1 MRRLLAGGFAVLGAL
16 ALATTAFA
24 DDGSSL
30 TKAHAAV
37 PSFTRQTGMTCAQC
51 HVMFGAPV
59 PNFTFTGKKFR
70 MNGYR
75 VPFVTERIE
84 AGQEGALGGKRL
96 NMSLFPYLSLR
107 YQSVFA
113 AKTKAPG
120 AAQAGPITS
129 NPTSRL
135 ALFTGGPVA
144 DNFGLWTE
152 MYLTP
157 DGSPSGE
164 WTLGVFSLDEYDLR
178 YTRMSKNN
186 VYGLAFNNQGISE
199 ISGFGPWPVSVP
211 AEHNRGGFA
220 GWSHPN
226 RGNLLA
232 YAFLND
238 KILVSGGATPGQ
250 NNLDWRRLAYLGQ
263 AAYALY
269 NSDAREMWFNVMY
282 RAGNDDIPF
291 ITNTTPAANRT
302 WNYTSS
308 VTGIDTTRA
317 VAGPYL
323 ATDVL
328 KTSRLTTEVR
338 YSFIDRGPHSFEA
351 MARMNMNHDTYR
363 DNAEAKR
370 NDFGGAVRYIYNRT
384 YGLDFGAWKPVT
396 YEFTTRQGTT
406 YKIDNKVAYQS
417 YFVFQPAMN
426 MILSLAY
433 SNSQS
438 QNLITSATTGWN
450 WSLGVDFLF

>member
-1 MRRLLAGGFAVLGAL
+1 
-16 ALATTAFA
+16 
-24 DDGSSL
+24 
-30 TKAHAAV
+30 
-37 PSFTRQTGMTCAQC
+37 
-51 HVMFGAPV
+51 MFGAPV

-70 MNGYR
+70 LNGYR

-84 AGQEGALGGKRL
+84 AGQEGSLGGKRL

-113 AKTKAPG
+113 AQSKSPTPGTTK
-120 AAQAGPITS
+120 AGPITS

-135 ALFTGGPVA
+135 AIFTGGPVG
-144 DNFGLWTE
+144 DYFGLWTE

-164 WTLGVFSLDEYDLR
+164 WTLGLFSMDEYDFR
-178 YTRMSKNN
+178 YTRMKNN
-186 VYGLAFNNQGISE
+186 NVFGLAFNNQGISE
-199 ISGFGPWPVSVP
+199 VSGFGPWPVSVP

-232 YAFLND
+232 YAWLND
-238 KILVSGGATPGQ
+238 KILVTGGATPGQ
-250 NNLDWRRLAYLGQ
+250 NNLDWRRLGYLGQ
-263 AAYALY
+263 VAYAIF
-269 NSDAREMWFNVMY
+269 NSDARELWVNVMY
-282 RAGNDDIPF
+282 KAGNDDIPF
-291 ITNTTPAANRT
+291 ITNTTPNAGRT
-302 WNYTSS
+302 WTYTSS
-308 VTGIDTTRA
+308 VAGIDTTRV

-323 ATDVL
+323 ATDLL
-328 KTSRLTTEVR
+328 KTSRLTTEIR
-338 YSFIDRGPHSFEA
+338 YSFIDRGPHSMEV
-351 MARMNMNHDTYR
+351 MGRVNMNHDTFR

-384 YGLDFGAWKPVT
+384 YGVDIGAWKPIT
-396 YEFTTRQGTT
+396 YEFTTRNNTT

-417 YFVFQPAMN
+417 YFSFQPAMN

-433 SNSQS
+433 SNSQV
-438 QNLITSATTGWN
+438 QNVLAAPTTGWN